1 MMVPFRYLEFWDVPR
16 LILVRYRDK
25 LFLLGS
31 YFDDALD
38 DYAEDY
44 IIEIVPPWVEQRIAE
59 SSLTVLEE
67 IERQAIGTVPVKD
80 VVFDETRRKFLDP
93 SFLDRFFLTAG

>member
-1 MMVPFRYLEFWDVPR
+1 MVPFKYINFWDVPR
-16 LILVRYRDK
+16 LIILKYRDK

-38 DYAEDY
+38 EYDDHYT
-44 IIEIVPPWVEQRIAE
+44 IESIPFYVEQGIME
-59 SSLTVLEE
+59 SWSVLEK
-67 IERQAIGTVPVKD
+67 IERHPVGKILVKD

-93 SFLDRFFLTAG
+93 VFLNQYF